1 MTTLATP
8 AAFTDSPAT
17 GLRCRECG
25 NHVPLAPVH
34 VCDQCFAPLEIAY
47 DEDRLRLVTR
57 ASIQAGPQTIW
68 RYAGLLPAGQD
79 LATRVDLGAGM
90 TQLRNAP
97 NLARALGMRK
107 LWIKDDSGNP
117 THSFKDRVV
126 SVALSAARAF
136 GYTTVSCASTGN
148 LANSVAAHATRAG
161 LRSIVFIPS
170 DLEQGKV
177 VQTAV
182 YGQTLVAVEGTYDDV
197 NRLCSEVAEYEDWAF
212 VNVNVRPYY
221 AEGSKTLGYEV
232 AEQLGWRLP
241 QQVVIPMASGSLL
254 TKIDKAFQEWAR
266 LGLVEGSPYKVF
278 GAQATGCSPIATA
291 YENGWDSVRPVKP
304 QTIAK
309 SLAIGNPA
317 DGPYALDAV
326 RRTGGAMGHVSDE
339 LVVEGIRLLAETE
352 GLFAETAGGVTVAT
366 LRQLLAVGKVDPDAE
381 TVLYNTGD
389 GLKTIDA
396 VAGLVGPTATIAP
409 SYKAFVAS
417 GAGQGTASGA
427 GQGQPEGSAP
437 PAEPDR
443 HRCGGRGGR
452 NGAARRRTRAS
463 APARAR
469 RSAGAPRLAGG
480 TGRAAGRG
488 GQ

>member
-1 MTTLATP
+1 MTATALSRP
-8 AAFTDSPAT
+8 AAFADSPAA
-17 GLRCRECG
+17 GLVCRECG
-25 NHVPLAPVH
+25 HTLELSPVH
-34 VCDQCFAPLEIAY
+34 VCDRCFAPLEVAY
-47 DEDRLRLVTR
+47 DEDRLKLVTR
-57 ASIQAGPQTIW
+57 ESIAAGPKTIW

-90 TQLRNAP
+90 TPLREAK
-97 NLARALGMRK
+97 NLAAALGMRK
-107 LWIKDDSGNP
+107 LYVKDDSANP

-136 GYTTVSCASTGN
+136 GFTTVSCASTGN
-148 LANSVAAHATRAG
+148 LANSVAAHATHAG
-161 LRSIVFIPS
+161 LRSVVFIPD

-182 YGQTLVAVEGTYDDV
+182 YGQTLVAVEGNYDDV
-197 NRLCSEVAEYEDWAF
+197 NRLCSEIAENEDWAF

-241 QQVVIPMASGSLL
+241 EQVVIPMASGSLL
-254 TKIDKAFQEWAR
+254 TKVDKAFREWTR
-266 LGLVEGSPYKVF
+266 LGLVEGSPYKVY

-291 YENGWDSVRPVKP
+291 YENGWDAVKPVRPS
-304 QTIAK
+304 TIAR

-339 LVVEGIRLLAETE
+339 QVVEGIKLLASTE

-366 LRQLLAVGKVDPDAE
+366 LKQLLERGQIDPEAE

-389 GLKTIDA
+389 GLKTLDA
-396 VAGLVGPTATIAP
+396 VAGVGPTATISP
-409 SYKAFVAS
+409 SYGAF
-417 GAGQGTASGA
+417 
-427 GQGQPEGSAP
+427 
-437 PAEPDR
+437 
-443 HRCGGRGGR
+443 
-452 NGAARRRTRAS
+452 ART
-463 APARAR
+463 
-469 RSAGAPRLAGG
+469 GLA
-480 TGRAAGRG
+480 
-488 GQ
+488 